1 MVNEQHNKD
10 NNPQPEKPQPEKKQN
25 LFSAFFP
32 REYNFEFM
40 LAHQSDRTVAGVKAF
55 IVWLEKQPLVNPLE
69 LERIENEVDTLRH
82 DMEDKLIR
90 SFSTPFDRQDIYSIS
105 RQMDYIL
112 NFSKETAKEM
122 YAFGV
127 QPDTTILAMAKYLL
141 SGTECISRGIRNI
154 KTDKGAVE
162 EEIRHARDT
171 YNVMEEVYISGMT
184 ELLKTNDA
192 MCALRT
198 REIYHHLRDAGRAMR
213 DTLDVLHNAV
223 IDLA

>member
-1 MVNEQHNKD
+1 MVIDKENTHK
-10 NNPQPEKPQPEKKQN
+10 NPQPEKKKN

-32 REYNFEFM
+32 GENDFESM
-40 LAHQSDRTVAGVKAF
+40 LAHQSDLTVSGVQAF
-55 IVWLEKQPLVNPLE
+55 VSWLEMCPLSNPHE
-69 LERIENEVDTLRH
+69 LDRIENEVAVMRH
-82 DMEDKLIR
+82 DMEDKLIQ

-122 YAFGV
+122 HAFGV
-127 QPDTTILAMAKYLL
+127 QPDTLILAMAKYLL
-141 SGTECISRGIRNI
+141 NGTECISRGIKNLN
-154 KTDKGAVE
+154 TDKDAVE

-171 YNVMEEVYISGMT
+171 YNLMEELYIAGMA
-184 ELLKTNDA
+184 ELLKTHDA
-192 MCALRT
+192 MYALRT

-213 DTLDVLHNAV
+213 DTLDILHNAV

>member
-1 MVNEQHNKD
+1 MVIEKENKHNK
-10 NNPQPEKPQPEKKQN
+10 PEPEKKKN
-25 LFSAFFP
+25 LFSGFFP
-32 REYNFEFM
+32 REYDFESM
-40 LAHQSDRTVAGVKAF
+40 LAHQSDVTMSGVKAF
-55 IVWLEKQPLVNPLE
+55 IVWLETLPLSNPHE
-69 LERIENEVDTLRH
+69 LERIENEVDTMRH
-82 DMEDKLIR
+82 EMEDKLIR

-127 QPDTTILAMAKYLL
+127 QPDTPILDMANYLL
-141 SGTECISRGIRNI
+141 SGTECISRGIKNLN
-154 KTDKGAVE
+154 TDKDAVE

-171 YNVMEEVYISGMT
+171 YNVMEEVYISGMA
-184 ELLKTNDA
+184 ELLRTNDA
-192 MCALRT
+192 MNALRT

-213 DTLDVLHNAV
+213 DTLDILHNAV

>member
-1 MVNEQHNKD
+1 MVNEQHNKV
-10 NNPQPEKPQPEKKQN
+10 NNPQPEKKQN

-32 REYNFEFM
+32 REYDFESM
-40 LAHQSDRTVAGVKAF
+40 LAIQSDRTVAGINAF
-55 IVWLEKQPLVNPLE
+55 IAWLEVQPLSDPLE
-69 LERIENEVDTLRH
+69 LERIENEVDTMRH
-82 DMEDKLIR
+82 EMEVKLIQ

-112 NFSKETAKEM
+112 NFSKDTAKEM
-122 YAFGV
+122 YAFYV
-127 QPDTTILAMAKYLL
+127 QPDFTILAMARYLL
-141 SGTECISRGIRNI
+141 SGTECISRGIKNI
-154 KTDKGAVE
+154 KTDKGKVE

-171 YNVMEEVYISGMT
+171 YNLMEELYISGMAG
-184 ELLKTNDA
+184 LLNTNDA
-192 MCALRT
+192 MRALRT

>member
-1 MVNEQHNKD
+1 MIIDNENKHN
-10 NNPQPEKPQPEKKQN
+10 NLQPEKKKN

-32 REYNFEFM
+32 REYDFESM
-40 LAHQSDRTVAGVKAF
+40 LAHQSDSTVEGVKAF
-55 IVWLEKQPLVNPLE
+55 VAWLETLPLSPPHE
-69 LERIENEVDTLRH
+69 LERIENDVDGMRH
-82 DMEDKLIR
+82 DMEEKLIQ

-112 NFSKETAKEM
+112 NFSKDTAKEM

-127 QPDTTILAMAKYLL
+127 QPDKPILDMAKYLL
-141 SGTECISRGIRNI
+141 SGTECISRGIKNI
-154 KTDKGAVE
+154 KTDKNTVE

-171 YNVMEEVYISGMT
+171 YNVMEEAYISAMSD
-184 ELLKTNDA
+184 LLKTSDT
-192 MCALRT
+192 MYALRT